1 MIATIHQPQ
10 YLPWLGYF
18 DKADRADIFILLD
31 NVQFKKNDWQ
41 NRNRIR
47 TSQGWQWLTVPIF
60 HDFGQKITEVR
71 INNND
76 NWREAHLK
84 AIILNYG
91 RAPFFDDY
99 IGIFEDAYARPW
111 TYLVDINIYFI
122 EKFIDLLGI
131 RTQLVRASAYD
142 AADDSTQRL
151 IDLCQAVGTDT
162 YIAGVDGAKYMDFDK
177 FKEHDIA
184 VVTQDFVHPFY
195 PQVWIKD
202 PAKDFISH
210 LSVIDLLFN
219 CGGESLSV
227 LRSGVKKE

>member
-1 MIATIHQPQ
+1 MIVTIHQPQ

-18 DKADRADIFILLD
+18 NKADHADVFIILD
-31 NVQFKKNDWQ
+31 DVQFKKNDWQ

-76 NWREAHLK
+76 NWRETHLK

-111 TYLVDINIYFI
+111 TYLVEINIYFI

-131 RTQLVRASAYD
+131 RTKLVRASEYD
-142 AADDSTQRL
+142 AT
-151 IDLCQAVGTDT
+151 
-162 YIAGVDGAKYMDFDK
+162 
-177 FKEHDIA
+177 
-184 VVTQDFVHPFY
+184 
-195 PQVWIKD
+195 
-202 PAKDFISH
+202 
-210 LSVIDLLFN
+210 
-219 CGGESLSV
+219 
-227 LRSGVKKE
+227 